1 MIYHCIGIEGQ
12 DESRFTY
19 VREVGS
25 QLGAED
31 DHLMPQVWLHIS
43 EINMELEKIETDF
56 MNSCIVYSSMMNF
69 FVSEHR
75 KLRADRELEKI
86 TIS

>member
-43 EINMELEKIETDF
+43 EINMELEKIEIDF
-56 MNSCIVYSSMMNF
+56 MNYCIIYSSMMIF
-69 FVSEHR
+69 LVSEHR
-75 KLRADRELEKI
+75 KLSADRELKMI
-86 TIS
+86 IIS

>member
-1 MIYHCIGIEGQ
+1 MMYHCIGIEGQ
-12 DESRFTY
+12 DESRFRY
-19 VREVGS
+19 VRVVGS

-56 MNSCIVYSSMMNF
+56 MNSCIIYSSMMIF

-75 KLRADRELEKI
+75 KLRADRELKMI